1 VVPIQKVT
9 AIFIG
14 SLLVSIGINGFLV
27 PHHLLDGGITG
38 VALILHYS
46 YGFPTGLAMFLLS
59 SPIFIY
65 AWFYERAFFYNSF
78 LGLLVAST
86 MIDLFA
92 PLSNE
97 FSLSILTSVLLGGS
111 IIGIGVGIMVRFET
125 NTGGT
130 DMVAQ
135 FISKAFSL
143 NVGIV
148 MILIDAVIV
157 TAAFQTL
164 GMETFI
170 FSSLAIFLIGF
181 LTSFISKPMHT

>member
-1 VVPIQKVT
+1 MVPIQKVT